1 MAGTAAVVLVG
12 GRARRLGGTVKPL
25 LTLGGET
32 LLARIVGALTVA
44 RVVPIVAVGPRLDDA
59 DVIRVR
65 EEPPFGG
72 PVAAVAAAVGSGAL
86 DGSAWVLLLAGDL
99 VHPDRLVA
107 RLQEETASVAD
118 EVQAVVPRAGTQ
130 AQWLS
135 GAYRTSALVRAL
147 ARARVDRDTLDGMS
161 CRALLEGL
169 AVRWIVA
176 EDGST
181 DDIDTPEDLERARS
195 AHQEAGGM
203 RAIPESRTENR
214 IDSEERA

>member
-1 MAGTAAVVLVG
+1 MI
-12 GRARRLGGTVKPL
+12 LG
-25 LTLGGET
+25 
-32 LLARIVGALTVA
+32 
-44 RVVPIVAVGPRLDDA
+44 
-59 DVIRVR
+59 R
-65 EEPPFGG
+65 EEAACGG
-72 PVAAVAAAVGSGAL
+72 MVAAVAAAVGSGAL

-169 AVRWIVA
+169 AVRWIVD